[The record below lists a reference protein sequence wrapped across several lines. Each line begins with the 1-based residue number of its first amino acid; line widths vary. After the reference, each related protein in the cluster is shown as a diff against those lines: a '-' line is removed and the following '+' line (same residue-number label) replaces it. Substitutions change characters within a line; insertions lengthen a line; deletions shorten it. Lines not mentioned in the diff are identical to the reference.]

1 MIIITGIIDPIELTV
16 LLHALSTS
24 GLKPRIISFASKAS
38 ICINRVIITPDMMP
52 ITKRRTY
59 SNSKLWVMRKI
70 KEEKETNTKPKMSVI
85 IKAKRAGII
94 IAKFL
99 MKLSKAI

>member
-1 MIIITGIIDPIELTV
+1 
-16 LLHALSTS
+16 
-24 GLKPRIISFASKAS
+24 
-38 ICINRVIITPDMMP
+38 
-52 ITKRRTY
+52 
-59 SNSKLWVMRKI
+59 MRKI